1 MLKRTFLA
9 LLVPLIPF
17 LLPLRATAQPLRLF
31 VSSDLHYKPVV
42 APAQTLLIEQMRYS
56 VEIITA
62 LFEAAQAQR
71 PDALVLLGDL
81 TNDGRM
87 EEHRALAALLED
99 VERSGVP
106 VYVLPGNHDLWQADA
121 AFFRE
126 TYASLGY
133 DRAFSQDAASL
144 SYAAALSP
152 DLWLILLDTV
162 PGGSTEGEIL
172 PETVHWLAGVLD
184 LAAQRGATA
193 ITCSHHNVLAHSSP
207 AYSANYEIQGGD
219 ALRETLLD
227 YRVPLHLSGHRH
239 GWHYVTAPFT
249 ELIVGMPVAY
259 PTQYAELTVE
269 PGAKITFAARPLD
282 MAAWGASH
290 ARQDLADFDVFSLA
304 ARVRMGEEMAD
315 GLLAHVNATDAQKD
329 VMRGFFRDV
338 YVDYARGT
346 IFERRDAYLQSE
358 GYRLWKELA
367 QGLRQQEW
375 LLYLVTD
382 MTQDYR
388 AFTLPL

>member
-1 MLKRTFLA
+1 MLKRSLLA
-9 LLVPLIPF
+9 LLLPLVPF

-81 TNDGRM
+81 TNDGRT

-99 VERSGVP
+99 VDRSGVP

-133 DRAFSQDAASL
+133 DRAFSKDAASL

-172 PETVHWLAGVLD
+172 PATVQWLAGVLE
-184 LAAQRGATA
+184 L
-193 ITCSHHNVLAHSSP
+193 
-207 AYSANYEIQGGD
+207 GD
-219 ALRETLLD
+219 
-227 YRVPLHLSGHRH
+227 HLQPS
-239 GWHYVTAPFT
+239 
-249 ELIVGMPVAY
+249 
-259 PTQYAELTVE
+259 
-269 PGAKITFAARPLD
+269 
-282 MAAWGASH
+282 
-290 ARQDLADFDVFSLA
+290 
-304 ARVRMGEEMAD
+304 
-315 GLLAHVNATDAQKD
+315 
-329 VMRGFFRDV
+329 
-338 YVDYARGT
+338 
-346 IFERRDAYLQSE
+346 
-358 GYRLWKELA
+358 
-367 QGLRQQEW
+367 
-375 LLYLVTD
+375 
-382 MTQDYR
+382 
-388 AFTLPL
+388 